1 MSLAQRQQSIRNAA
15 LPNTHY
21 FKKSYAPHTTDVAH
35 TVPVLRPMTLCD
47 IPSVQKLER
56 RAYQFP
62 WGAKVFLD
70 CLLAQYQCWV
80 AELGTRIV
88 GYGIMSTAAEESHV
102 LNLCVDPNFHKKGY
116 GSQIVRF
123 LSDTAAALY
132 MRRMLLEVRPSNQA
146 ALALYLATGFKQIG
160 IRKNYYPTV
169 NGREDALVLS
179 KLV

>member
-1 MSLAQRQQSIRNAA
+1 MSIAQRQQSVRNAV
-15 LPNTHY
+15 LPSAHY
-21 FKKSYAPHTTDVAH
+21 FKKSYAPYTTDVVH
-35 TVPVLRPMTLCD
+35 TVPVLRPMTFCD
-47 IPSVQKLER
+47 IPFVQKLER

-80 AELGTRIV
+80 AELGTRII
-88 GYGIMSTAAEESHV
+88 GYGIMTTAADESHL

-116 GSQIVRF
+116 GSQMVQF
-123 LSDTAAALY
+123 LCETAAALY
-132 MRRMLLEVRPSNQA
+132 TKRVLLEVRPSNQA
-146 ALALYLATGFKQIG
+146 ALALYLAAGFKQTG